1 MYFWG
6 GSYYK
11 VETEISSFFLHV
23 KLTILW
29 VFLFYHFFFAKQ
41 NDHKSCIISKKV
53 TQIMCGGMELLRE
66 IMVFFLSSMCRI
78 DHIFF
83 CCILYTYLVLDFFVN
98 FFCRFVILYIAF
110 WNRLVI
116 FFVHITRNNI
126 LLNIY
131 TYNNKFFCCFF
142 RSTLYWGT
150 NIFFIFL

>member
-1 MYFWG
+1 MLSDDFFE
-6 GSYYK
+6 K
-11 VETEISSFFLHV
+11 SSFFCATGVCFFAGTQCISEEDH
-23 KLTILW
+23 TIKQRLKYH
-29 VFLFYHFFFAKQ
+29 LFFARKTDNFVSFSFSSFFFAKQ

-110 WNRLVI
+110 
-116 FFVHITRNNI
+116 
-126 LLNIY
+126 
-131 TYNNKFFCCFF
+131 
-142 RSTLYWGT
+142 
-150 NIFFIFL
+150 